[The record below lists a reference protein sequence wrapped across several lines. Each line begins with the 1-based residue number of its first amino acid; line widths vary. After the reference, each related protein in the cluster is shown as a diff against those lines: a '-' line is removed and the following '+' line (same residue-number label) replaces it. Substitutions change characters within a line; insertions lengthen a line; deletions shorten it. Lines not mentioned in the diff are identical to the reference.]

1 MWLVLIARL
10 AKMRIVEEKQ
20 EMVEQVKVKI
30 ARKKSHLVATIK
42 LCSSDDFYKS
52 ANSPVGQCHVKRRA
66 LSVGEDGIADN

>member
-42 LCSSDDFYKS
+42 LCTADHFYKS
-52 ANSPVGQCHVKRRA
+52 ANSPVGQFHVKRRV
-66 LSVGEDGIADN
+66 LSVGKDGVADG